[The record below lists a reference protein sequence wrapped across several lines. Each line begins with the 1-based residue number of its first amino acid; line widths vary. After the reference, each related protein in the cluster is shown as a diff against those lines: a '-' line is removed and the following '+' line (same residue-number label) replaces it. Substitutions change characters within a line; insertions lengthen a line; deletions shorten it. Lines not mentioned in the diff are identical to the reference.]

1 MNSSDSEIRLNSSDK
16 VIAISVNVNARDVST
31 QTTVLPE
38 IAPTRDVSTQT
49 TVLPEPCQCKEVM
62 SELKT
67 VLNMLTA
74 LTDEVSVLRQ
84 SNKSLEDKL
93 QLMVRILIQCKCM
106 PVTCQYY

>member
-16 VIAISVNVNARDVST
+16 VIAISVNVNTKDVSK

-38 IAPTRDVSTQT
+38 S
-49 TVLPEPCQCKEVM
+49 CQCKEVM

-67 VLNMLTA
+67 VLNMLTT

-93 QLMVRILIQCKCM
+93 QFMVRISYK
-106 PVTCQYY
+106 